1 MDRLEMTQA
10 EYARHRGVSRTAVNK
25 YVAAEKIKLEP
36 SQDGS
41 GRMIID
47 VAAADLALANSQE
60 RITLLGG
67 GEPGRRG
74 GSGIGKLTQART
86 TTETYRARVA
96 ELDYEERVGKLLVAS
111 DVTAAMRLCAESI
124 ARDVDLINSAAP
136 ELVAAFRQGGE
147 DGLRVALRK
156 MTRRVLATIAEN
168 LRTVATAEVAPGSAP
183 AEDEQHSE
191 R

>member
-10 EYARHRGVSRTAVNK
+10 EYARHRGVSRPAVSK
-25 YVAAEKIKLEP
+25 YIATEKIKLEP

-60 RITLLGG
+60 RVTLLGG
-67 GEPGRRG
+67 GEPSRRG

-86 TTETYRARVA
+86 ATETYRARVA
-96 ELDYEERVGKLLVAS
+96 ELDYEERVGKLLVAA
-111 DVTAAMRLCAESI
+111 DVTAAMRLCAETI
-124 ARDVDLINSAAP
+124 ARDVELINLAAP

-147 DGLRVALRK
+147 DGVRVALRK

-168 LRTVATAEVAPGSAP
+168 LRAVATAEVAPEAPTGSAP
-183 AEDEQHSE
+183 NNEV
-191 R
+191 